1 MASMKKYTQVGTRQ
15 NYIVGISEK
24 AYYEEDKLE
33 ETISTRSMLG
43 RFPRSTHGLD
53 RLELSFFLAFSA
65 RSASTHAATDS
76 TASMGRTLY
85 DIR

>member
-33 ETISTRSMLG
+33 ETISTRSMQG
-43 RFPRSTHGLD
+43 RFPKSTYGFD
-53 RLELSFFLAFSA
+53 RQLSFFLAFSA

-76 TASMGRTLY
+76 TASIGRTLY